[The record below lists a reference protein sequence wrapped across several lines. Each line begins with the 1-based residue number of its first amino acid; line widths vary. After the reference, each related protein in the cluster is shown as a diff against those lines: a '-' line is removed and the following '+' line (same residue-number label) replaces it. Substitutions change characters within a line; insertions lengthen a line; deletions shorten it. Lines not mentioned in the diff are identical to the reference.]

1 MVDFRNAII
10 IMTSNIGAEMIKR
23 GTSLGFG
30 LPQDIEETIEG
41 DYNEMRKTVME
52 SLRRAFRPEFLN
64 RVDGVV
70 VFRSLSKEEITEIVD
85 LELKKVND
93 RLAERA
99 MTLSITDAAKTH
111 LADKGYDPDFGA
123 RPLRRVITNL
133 VEDQL
138 SDVILA
144 GQIKLGSTV
153 LVDYNAKDDKLTF
166 SEEEPEAQYGEP
178 A

>member
-1 MVDFRNAII
+1 
-10 IMTSNIGAEMIKR
+10 
-23 GTSLGFG
+23 
-30 LPQDIEETIEG
+30 
-41 DYNEMRKTVME
+41 MRKTVME

-85 LELKKVND
+85 LELKKVNE

-99 MTLSITDAAKTH
+99 MSLAITEAAKTY

-144 GQIKLGSTV
+144 GDIKLGSTV
-153 LVDYNAKDDKLTF
+153 MVDYDAQNDKLTF
-166 SEEEPEAQYGEP
+166 SEEAPEAQYGEP